1 MRKTPRDLLYPILP
15 IIPICPRKKKGA
27 RRGSRKGLRG
37 DLRKRLRLTVVA
49 FEITAVHLP
58 QLGCALILKIIN
70 NLYLQF
76 SRNPMHYQTK
86 SSVDYF
92 L

>member
-1 MRKTPRDLLYPILP
+1 MRKTPRDLLHPILP
-15 IIPICPRKKKGA
+15 ITPICPSKKKGA
-27 RRGSRKGLRG
+27 RKGLRG

-76 SRNPMHYQTK
+76 SRNPIHYQTK
-86 SSVDYF
+86 SSVDRF